1 MLAGVARDGSRKDV
15 QDIAVKNPPIIDDV
29 TFEALMADP
38 YPAFRRMQDTASVV
52 FVPAAKLHLVTRTKD
67 IQTVEA
73 NPAVFASS
81 NPISLMNKVMGHSL
95 MRKDFEDHARE
106 RKALGASFQQKV
118 IKDHWGPR
126 AEAIA
131 DDLVRGFEAKGRADL
146 FGDFAAPFAS
156 RMLMEMLGFEGVDWR
171 DLARWS
177 QAMMD
182 GIGNYA
188 GDPEIDRR
196 AREATDGTRT
206 AIDRVMARHAAAE
219 NPSILSSI
227 AHSGIPHSPE
237 QVHANVNVIV
247 GGGLNE
253 PRDAVL
259 TLTLGLLENPDQL
272 AAVLA
277 DESLW
282 PQAFEEAVRWI
293 SPIGMYP
300 RMVQETTVLGDT
312 EVAQGMQLG
321 ICVGAANRERG
332 VFEDPDR
339 FDIFRSRRAHLAF
352 GAGPHYCAGTFVS
365 RLAVGKVAVPMLFA
379 RLRHLRLDPDRT
391 ADIRGWVFRG
401 PVNLPVVWDV

>member
-1 MLAGVARDGSRKDV
+1 MRDTTLAA
-15 QDIAVKNPPIIDDV
+15 PPVIGDV

-38 YPAFRRMQDTASVV
+38 YPAFQRMQDTASVV
-52 FVPAAKLHLVTRTKD
+52 FVPAVKLHLVTRSKD
-67 IQTVEA
+67 IQAVEA
-73 NPAVFASS
+73 NPAVFSSS
-81 NPISLMNKVMGHSL
+81 NPISLMNAIMGHSL
-95 MRKDFEDHARE
+95 MRKDFADHAME

-118 IKDHWGPR
+118 IKGHWGPR

-131 DDLVRGFEAKGRADL
+131 DALIRDFAGRGKADL
-146 FGDFAAPFAS
+146 FHDFAAPFAS
-156 RMLMEMLGFEGVDWR
+156 RMLMEMLGFEGVEWR

-182 GIGNYA
+182 GVGNYA
-188 GDPEIDRR
+188 GDPEIARR
-196 AREATDGTRT
+196 AREATDGTRA
-206 AIDRVMARHAAAE
+206 AIDRVMARHAAEE

-237 QVHANVNVIV
+237 QIHANINVIV

-253 PRDAVL
+253 PRDAML
-259 TLTLGLLENPDQL
+259 TLTLGLLANPDQR

-277 DESLW
+277 DASLW

-300 RMVQETTVLGDT
+300 RMVRETTRLGDT
-312 EVAQGMQLG
+312 DVAEGTQLG

-339 FDIFRSRRAHLAF
+339 FDIFRSRRQHLAF

-365 RLAVGKVAVPMLFA
+365 RLAVGKVAVPMLFE
-379 RLRHLRLDPDRT
+379 RLPGLRLDPDAP

-401 PVNLPVVWDV
+401 PVTLPVVWDV